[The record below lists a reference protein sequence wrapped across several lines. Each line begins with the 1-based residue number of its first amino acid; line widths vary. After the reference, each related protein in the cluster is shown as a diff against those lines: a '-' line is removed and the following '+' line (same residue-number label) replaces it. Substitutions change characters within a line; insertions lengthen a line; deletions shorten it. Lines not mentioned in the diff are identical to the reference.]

1 MTTTKEA
8 HFFPTTQRPSV
19 TTPLDIPSLDE
30 IRAARQRIDPYIVRT
45 PVWRW
50 ASPESDALVGPETE
64 LYLKLELFQKTGT
77 FKPRGAVNNLLAL
90 DGAARQRG
98 VTAVSAGN
106 HAIAVAYAA
115 QLFGSSAKVV
125 MPKSAP
131 PFRVAKARSYGAEV
145 VLVDDVHT
153 AFAEV
158 RRIEA
163 KEGRTFIHPFESRP
177 TIVGQATVGLEF
189 CQDAPPLDA
198 LIIPIGGGGLAA
210 GIATAVKQMQPDC
223 AIYGVEPTGADS
235 MSRSFAAGGPQAI
248 DRVRTIADSLG
259 APRAE
264 AYSYALCR
272 HFLDEIVLVSDDE
285 LKSSMRLLFHSLK
298 LAAEPACAASTAALL
313 GPLREK
319 LQGKRVGLILC
330 GSNIGL
336 ETYVEQTASAD
347 HT

>member
-1 MTTTKEA
+1 M
-8 HFFPTTQRPSV
+8 
-19 TTPLDIPSLDE
+19 TTPLDIPTLDE
-30 IRAARQRIDPYIVRT
+30 IRATRQRIDPYIVRT

-50 ASPESDALVGPETE
+50 AAPEIEALVGPETE
-64 LYLKLELFQKTGT
+64 LHLKLELFQKTGT

-90 DGAARQRG
+90 DARARQRG

-115 QLFGSSAKVV
+115 QIFESSAKVV

-131 PFRVAKARSYGAEV
+131 PFRVAKAQSYGAEV
-145 VLVDDVHT
+145 VLVDDVHA
-153 AFAEV
+153 AFVEV

-163 KEGRTFIHPFESRP
+163 EEKRTFIHPFENRA
-177 TIVGQATVGLEF
+177 TIVGQATVGLEL
-189 CQDAPPLDA
+189 CEDAPPLDA

-210 GIATAVKQMQPDC
+210 GIGAAVKQMQPDC
-223 AIYGVEPTGADS
+223 AIYGVEPAGADS
-235 MSRSFAAGGPQAI
+235 MSRSFAAGAPQAI
-248 DRVRTIADSLG
+248 DRVATIADSLG
-259 APRAE
+259 APKAE

-285 LKSSMRLLFHSLK
+285 LKSCMRLIFHSLK

-319 LQGKRVGLILC
+319 LRGKRVGLIFC

-336 ETYVEQTASAD
+336 ETFVEQTKQP
-347 HT
+347 

>member
-1 MTTTKEA
+1 M
-8 HFFPTTQRPSV
+8 
-19 TTPLDIPSLDE
+19 TTPLDIPTLDE
-30 IRAARQRIDPYIVRT
+30 IRATRQRIDPYIVRT

-50 ASPESDALVGPETE
+50 AAPEIEALIDPETE

-77 FKPRGAVNNLLAL
+77 FKPRGAINSLLAL
-90 DGAARQRG
+90 DGDARQQG

-106 HAIAVAYAA
+106 HAIAVAYTA
-115 QLFGSSAKVV
+115 QIFGSSAKVV

-131 PFRVAKARSYGAEV
+131 PFRVAKAQAYGAEV

-163 KEGRTFIHPFESRP
+163 EEGRTFIHPFESQA
-177 TIVGQATVGLEF
+177 TIVGQATVGLELGE
-189 CQDAPPLDA
+189 DAPPLDA

-210 GIATAVKQMQPDC
+210 GIGAAVKQMHPDC

-235 MSRSFAAGGPQAI
+235 MSRSFAAGAPQAI

-259 APRAE
+259 SPRAE
-264 AYSYALCR
+264 PYSYALCR
-272 HFLDEIVLVSDDE
+272 HFLDEIVLVSDEE
-285 LKSSMRLLFHSLK
+285 LKSCMRLIFHNLK
-298 LAAEPACAASTAALL
+298 LAVEPACAASTAALL

-319 LQGKRVGLILC
+319 LQGKRVGLIFC

-336 ETYVEQTASAD
+336 DTYVEQTKA
-347 HT
+347 

>member
-1 MTTTKEA
+1 
-8 HFFPTTQRPSV
+8 V
-19 TTPLDIPSLDE
+19 TTPLDIPTLDE
-30 IRAARQRIDPYIVRT
+30 IRATRQRIDPYIVRT

-50 ASPESDALVGPETE
+50 AAPEIEALIDPETE

-77 FKPRGAVNNLLAL
+77 FKPRGAINSLLAL
-90 DGAARQRG
+90 DGDARQQG

-106 HAIAVAYAA
+106 HAIAVAYTA
-115 QLFGSSAKVV
+115 QIFGSSAKVV

-131 PFRVAKARSYGAEV
+131 PFRVAKAQAYGAEV

-163 KEGRTFIHPFESRP
+163 EEGRTFIHPFESQA
-177 TIVGQATVGLEF
+177 TIVGQATVGLELGE
-189 CQDAPPLDA
+189 DAPPLDA

-210 GIATAVKQMQPDC
+210 GIGAAVKQMHPDC

-235 MSRSFAAGGPQAI
+235 MSRSFAAGAPQAI

-259 APRAE
+259 SPRAE
-264 AYSYALCR
+264 PYSYALCR
-272 HFLDEIVLVSDDE
+272 HFLDEIVLVSDEE
-285 LKSSMRLLFHSLK
+285 LKSCMRLIFHNLK
-298 LAAEPACAASTAALL
+298 LAVEPACAASTAALL

-319 LQGKRVGLILC
+319 LQGKRVGLIFC

-336 ETYVEQTASAD
+336 DTYVEQTKA
-347 HT
+347 

>member
-1 MTTTKEA
+1 M
-8 HFFPTTQRPSV
+8 
-19 TTPLDIPSLDE
+19 TTPLDIPTLDE
-30 IRAARQRIDPYIVRT
+30 IRATRQRIDPYIVRT

-50 ASPESDALVGPETE
+50 AASEIEALIGPQTE
-64 LYLKLELFQKTGT
+64 LHLKLELFQKTGT
-77 FKPRGAVNNLLAL
+77 FKARGAVNNLLAL
-90 DGAARQRG
+90 DAAARQRG

-115 QLFGSSAKVV
+115 QIFGSSAKVV

-131 PFRVAKARSYGAEV
+131 PFRVAKAQSYGAEV
-145 VLVDDVHT
+145 VLVDDVHM
-153 AFAEV
+153 AFSEV

-163 KEGRTFIHPFESRP
+163 EEGRTFIHPYENRA

-189 CQDAPPLDA
+189 GEDAPPLDA

-210 GIATAVKQMQPDC
+210 GIAAAVKQMQPGC

-235 MSRSFAAGGPQAI
+235 MSRSFAAGSPQAI
-248 DRVRTIADSLG
+248 ERVKTIADSLG
-259 APRAE
+259 APKAE

-285 LKSSMRLLFHSLK
+285 LKSCMRLIFHSLK

-319 LQGKRVGLILC
+319 LQGKRVGLIFC

-336 ETYVEQTASAD
+336 ETYVEQTKA
-347 HT
+347 

>member
-1 MTTTKEA
+1 VTTT
-8 HFFPTTQRPSV
+8 
-19 TTPLDIPSLDE
+19 LDIPTLDE
-30 IRAARQRIDPYIVRT
+30 IRATRQRIDPYIVRT

-50 ASPESDALVGPETE
+50 AAPEIEALIGPETE
-64 LYLKLELFQKTGT
+64 LWLKLELFQKTGT
-77 FKPRGAVNNLLAL
+77 FKPRGAVNSLMAL
-90 DGAARQRG
+90 DDDERQRG

-131 PFRVAKARSYGAEV
+131 PFRVAKAQSYGAEV
-145 VLVDDVHT
+145 VLVDDVHM

-163 KEGRTFIHPFESRP
+163 EEGRTFIHPFESRA
-177 TIVGQATVGLEF
+177 TIVGQATVGLELGE
-189 CQDAPPLDA
+189 DAPPLDA

-210 GIATAVKQMQPDC
+210 GIGAAVKQMQPDC
-223 AIYGVEPTGADS
+223 AIYGVEPAGADS
-235 MSRSFAAGGPQAI
+235 MSRSFAAGAPQAI

-259 APRAE
+259 APKAE
-264 AYSYALCR
+264 PYSYALCR

-285 LKSSMRLLFHSLK
+285 LKSSMRLIFHSLK
-298 LAAEPACAASTAALL
+298 LAAEPACAASTAALF
-313 GPLREK
+313 GPLKER
-319 LQGKRVGLILC
+319 LRGKRVGLIFC

-336 ETYVEQTASAD
+336 ETYVEQTKASD
-347 HT
+347 

>member
-1 MTTTKEA
+1 MTT
-8 HFFPTTQRPSV
+8 H
-19 TTPLDIPSLDE
+19 LDIPTLDE
-30 IRAARQRIDPYIVRT
+30 IRATRQRIDPYIVRT
-45 PVWRW
+45 PVWHW
-50 ASPESDALVGPETE
+50 SAPEIEALVGPETE
-64 LYLKLELFQKTGT
+64 LHLKLELFQKTGT

-90 DGAARQRG
+90 DARARQRG

-115 QLFGSSAKVV
+115 QIFESSAKVV

-131 PFRVAKARSYGAEV
+131 PFRVAKAQSYGAEV
-145 VLVDDVHT
+145 VLVDDVHA
-153 AFAEV
+153 AFVEV

-163 KEGRTFIHPFESRP
+163 EEKRTFIHPFENRA
-177 TIVGQATVGLEF
+177 TIVGQATVGLEL
-189 CQDAPPLDA
+189 CEDAPPLDA

-210 GIATAVKQMQPDC
+210 GIGAAVKQMQPDC
-223 AIYGVEPTGADS
+223 AIYGVEPAGADS
-235 MSRSFAAGGPQAI
+235 MSRSFAAGAPQAI
-248 DRVRTIADSLG
+248 DRVATIADSLG
-259 APRAE
+259 APKAE

-285 LKSSMRLLFHSLK
+285 LKSCMRLIFHSLK

-319 LQGKRVGLILC
+319 LRGKRVGLIFC

-336 ETYVEQTASAD
+336 ETFVEQTKQP
-347 HT
+347 

>member
-1 MTTTKEA
+1 M
-8 HFFPTTQRPSV
+8 
-19 TTPLDIPSLDE
+19 TTPLDIPSLEE
-30 IRAARQRIDPYIVRT
+30 IRATRQRIAPYIVRT

-50 ASPESDALVGPETE
+50 SAPEIEALIGPETE

-77 FKPRGAVNNLLAL
+77 FKPRGAVNSLLAL
-90 DGAARQRG
+90 DAAARQRG

-115 QLFGSSAKVV
+115 QIFDSSAKVV

-131 PFRVAKARSYGAEV
+131 PFRVAKAQSYGAEV
-145 VLVDDVHT
+145 VLVDDVHM

-163 KEGRTFIHPFESRP
+163 EEGRTFIHPFESRA
-177 TIVGQATVGLEF
+177 TIVGQATVGLEL
-189 CQDAPPLDA
+189 CEDAPPLDA

-210 GIATAVKQMQPDC
+210 GIATAVKQMQPNC

-235 MSRSFAAGGPQAI
+235 MSRSFAAGSPEAI

-259 APRAE
+259 APKAE
-264 AYSYALCR
+264 PYSYALCR

-285 LKSSMRLLFHSLK
+285 LKSCMRLIFHSLK

-313 GPLREK
+313 GPLKER
-319 LQGKRVGLILC
+319 LRGKRVGLIFC

-336 ETYVEQTASAD
+336 ETFVEQTKQP
-347 HT
+347 